1 MSDEIMEWGTLDVQT
16 NIVTSCPDEWTAR
29 QLLAI
34 TPRDCYQVVRR
45 VCSGSVVSRWEV
57 CA

>member
-1 MSDEIMEWGTLDVQT
+1 MSDEIVEWGTLDMLTQ
-16 NIVTSCPDEWTAR
+16 IVTSCPDEWSAR

-34 TPRDCYQVVRR
+34 TSSGHYRVMRR
-45 VCSGSVVSRWEV
+45 VCKGPAVSDWEV